1 MTRPL
6 LVFAI
11 ALALSVASGRA
22 DSIVFGGTITQ
33 STLDGTGPAVTNLS
47 LNDIR
52 DGDAYTVTFSFPGA
66 IIPSLVFGP
75 SLVFTDTT
83 HPATESSF
91 FLLNLSIIGDGSF
104 DDFSLIACLATG
116 GGCDVGNQLTANFK
130 IPAAMLHSQNVPAIG
145 LDEPHP
151 LDLLEDENTDTPLDI
166 HGSIASYSY
175 NGPTA
180 AVPEPSALVPLGC
193 ALAAL
198 LAVKRKHKE
207 EKL

>member
-6 LVFAI
+6 LAFSL

-22 DSIVFGGTITQ
+22 DSIVFGGKITQ
-33 STLDGTGPAVTNLS
+33 SILDGTGPATSNPS
-47 LNDIR
+47 LNDVR
-52 DGDAYTVTFSFPGA
+52 DGDIYTITLSFPGA
-66 IIPSLVFGP
+66 AIPSLVFSP
-75 SLVFTDTT
+75 NLVFADLT
-83 HPATESSF
+83 HPASESSF
-91 FLLNLSIIGDGSF
+91 FLANLSIIGDGSF

-130 IPAAMLHSQNVPAIG
+130 IPASMLHSQNVPAIG

-166 HGSIASYSY
+166 HGSITSYSY

-193 ALAAL
+193 VLAAL
-198 LAVKRKHKE
+198 LAVKRT
-207 EKL
+207 